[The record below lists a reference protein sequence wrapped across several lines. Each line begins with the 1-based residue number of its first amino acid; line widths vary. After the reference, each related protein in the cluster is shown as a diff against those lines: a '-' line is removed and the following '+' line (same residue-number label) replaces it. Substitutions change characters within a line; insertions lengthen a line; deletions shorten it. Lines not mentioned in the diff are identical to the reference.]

1 MEIIPNWHPIF
12 VHFTL
17 GLLSLSVALYVI
29 SVFLK
34 SPELK
39 NQWQIVARW
48 NLWLGTAITLATVLA
63 GWYAYNTVA
72 HDEPSHL
79 AMTEHRNWAL
89 VTTATFLLLT
99 AWSIWQHSKA
109 RAINPLFILGLVAAA
124 VLLTSTAW
132 HGGELVYRH
141 GLGVMSL
148 PDTAAES
155 EHGHVH
161 EHGASMDAT
170 QENTPDSGRTEPSGH
185 DDHHQHDH

>member
-17 GLLSLSVALYVI
+17 GLLSVSVALYAV
-29 SVFLK
+29 SVFIK

-48 NLWLGTAITLATVLA
+48 NLWLGMAITLATVLA

-72 HDEPSHL
+72 HDEPAHI

-99 AWSIWQHSKA
+99 AWSIWQHRKA
-109 RAINPLFILGLVAAA
+109 SAINPLFILGLC
-124 VLLTSTAW
+124 
-132 HGGELVYRH
+132 
-141 GLGVMSL
+141 
-148 PDTAAES
+148 
-155 EHGHVH
+155 
-161 EHGASMDAT
+161 
-170 QENTPDSGRTEPSGH
+170 
-185 DDHHQHDH
+185 